1 VYNICKVG
9 YLIFEYLSLFIWM
22 KRRATMSDLKSIVN
36 EEFIGCVRVSKG
48 DEIIFDAS
56 YGYADR
62 PNKLSNQAHCHFSL
76 INQ

>member
-1 VYNICKVG
+1 
-9 YLIFEYLSLFIWM
+9 
-22 KRRATMSDLKSIVN
+22 MSDLKSIVN